1 MSSALDIVGT
11 GTARVEVR
19 ALDGPPRQTTAG
31 RRGNRGQTT
40 TSADAR
46 VKGDEPVRATEPVAL
61 SAPAKSRPDS
71 LSRPDSPPRAAVQ
84 PPTPPVTATQPERLF
99 AQAGKFTKRDDAVQ
113 LVDRLK
119 AQGFVNAFVVTEDG
133 SRKSSHRV
141 RVGPL
146 LDAAEVERVSDQLRG
161 FGAKRSR
168 SVVMP

>member
-1 MSSALDIVGT
+1 MIDLSYAAASALDIVGA

-19 ALDGPPRQTTAG
+19 ALDGPPPTQRRRDVAAIEVRLRLGGRAG
-31 RRGNRGQTT
+31 RADRTAA
-40 TSADAR
+40 SAA
-46 VKGDEPVRATEPVAL
+46 VTPE
-61 SAPAKSRPDS
+61 SRPTPA
-71 LSRPDSPPRAAVQ
+71 RGAAAAAE
-84 PPTPPVTATQPERLF
+84 PTQPERLF

-133 SRKSSHRV
+133 RRKSLHRV

-146 LDAAEVERVSDQLRG
+146 LDAAEVERMSDRLRG
-161 FGAKRSR
+161 LGAKRSR